1 MGLKIASSRRTV
13 AAVASE
19 ARLQGSMFSDFGG
32 DCSSKVDILLVGYPD
47 DLMVELG
54 LEKASSLAQHILVR
68 CRKCPECLAY
78 RGRVWTARAVAETL
92 GSVRTWFGTLTLAPE
107 RALQARMAA
116 DSAMTHAI
124 SDRTAEN
131 HFQRMVD
138 FVNPEITRFLKRVR
152 KNSDARLRYLLVAEA
167 HKSGMPHWHILLHE
181 HAGSASK
188 RELEAAWRYGFSHWR
203 LVQTQDPRAARYAC
217 KYLSKTALARVRASK
232 QYGSIL
238 IDHLTERLLAATR
251 VVEKLRAGVADD
263 AVSRT
268 PVLGEPASDD
278 AIGSRTIQSTQ

>member
-1 MGLKIASSRRTV
+1 MGLTIYSSRDVVSRT
-13 AAVASE
+13 ASE

-32 DCSSKVDILLVGYPD
+32 NCTEKVDILLVGLPD
-47 DLMVELG
+47 QLVVELG
-54 LEKASSLAQHILVR
+54 LEKAKALAQHILVR

-92 GSVRTWFGTLTLAPE
+92 GSVRTWFGTLTLAPD
-107 RALQARMAA
+107 RATQCRMSA
-116 DSAMTHAI
+116 DSAVTNAI
-124 SDRTAEN
+124 SDRTPEN

-238 IDHLTERLLAATR
+238 IDHLTERLIAATR
-251 VVEKLRAGVADD
+251 VVEKLRAGATVD
-263 AVSRT
+263 AVNHS
-268 PVLGEPASDD
+268 LSEGNQAE
-278 AIGSRTIQSTQ
+278 G